1 MKGIK
6 RRWKCSG
13 VMRSSHNLF
22 SFVESWEEFGND
34 PIRNNLLVRL
44 DAHIWL
50 VQLQNFLSKLP
61 HVTFL
66 KLPRKQYL
74 PVNCYVITKCNNSKC
89 NNSNVLCYCYLK
101 KLLLLND
108 TCYFVTAHYL
118 VVLKQFLLP
127 IFAFLLATFISSS
140 TFPNIVVHFKFKFY
154 IFMISSV
161 IALCAALC
169 MFTGTCLSAVFL
181 FCMRP
186 LDWE

>member
-6 RRWKCSG
+6 MRWKCSG
-13 VMRSSHNLF
+13 VMRSNHNLF
-22 SFVESWEEFGND
+22 SFVESWEAFGND
-34 PIRNNLLVRL
+34 PIRSNLLVRL

-50 VQLQNFLSKLP
+50 VQLQNFLSKLAP
-61 HVTFL
+61 VTFL

-74 PVNCYVITKCNNSKC
+74 PVNCYVITKS

-101 KLLLLND
+101 NLLLLND

-127 IFAFLLATFISSS
+127 VFAFLLATFISSS

-161 IALCAALC
+161 IAFCATLC

-181 FCMRP
+181 FFVRP